1 MRFSLD
7 CSIDAAGS
15 DWSAASCVFRK
26 YKVQQ
31 LQLDWRNVITP
42 ELSHVLMLPNTVTV
56 LLSPL
61 MTWNYLKYVTVSKSL
76 LRWAFLSTALSR
88 LRLLCTLLCGVQT
101 GSSCTIVH
109 SYVVFL
115 SDYWY
120 FCPHVCPHGV
130 HGQSNPGIVD
140 YSDAFPIIKFRN
152 FVFVG
157 ILTSRQLDWS
167 TANKWTQIAQWNS
180 AHLELLMG
188 VRWVYVLTLE
198 PHNIWIC
205 CNSWAISPGLQNG
218 LYSAVQWVRSL
229 YTCTELQGRCCSQ
242 ARTRADFWTD
252 DWWSTGVRI

>member
-1 MRFSLD
+1 
-7 CSIDAAGS
+7 
-15 DWSAASCVFRK
+15 
-26 YKVQQ
+26 
-31 LQLDWRNVITP
+31 
-42 ELSHVLMLPNTVTV
+42 MLPNTVTV

-61 MTWNYLKYVTVSKSL
+61 MTWNYLKYVTVSKSM

-205 CNSWAISPGLQNG
+205 CNSCIRAISPGLQNG
-218 LYSAVQWVRSL
+218 LYSAVQCSTVSHCTLVQNCRGGAAVRREHELISGPMIDDRRVSGFRIQLTSFMQWRLLINWISWTVLLLVACDSL
-229 YTCTELQGRCCSQ
+229 SHWLKWI
-242 ARTRADFWTD
+242 FLLN
-252 DWWSTGVRI
+252 

>member
-1 MRFSLD
+1 M
-7 CSIDAAGS
+7 
-15 DWSAASCVFRK
+15 
-26 YKVQQ
+26 
-31 LQLDWRNVITP
+31 
-42 ELSHVLMLPNTVTV
+42 ELSEICHSFQITAALSFPEHGSVTTETSLYTSLWSTDRFQLYNCTQLCGIFV
-56 LLSPL
+56 RLLI
-61 MTWNYLKYVTVSKSL
+61 
-76 LRWAFLSTALSR
+76 FLSTCL
-88 LRLLCTLLCGVQT
+88 
-101 GSSCTIVH
+101 
-109 SYVVFL
+109 
-115 SDYWY
+115 
-120 FCPHVCPHGV
+120 PCPHGV

-205 CNSWAISPGLQNG
+205 CNSCIRAISSGLQNG

-229 YTCTELQGRCCSQ
+229 YTCTELQGRCCS
-242 ARTRADFWTD
+242 
-252 DWWSTGVRI
+252 